1 MTCDATSFH
10 ISAQL
15 RVLDGGEEA
24 FLRAWSFAVPRDG
37 G

>member
-10 ISAQL
+10 ISAEL

-24 FLRAWSFAVPRDG
+24 FVRTWSFAVPRDG